1 MGQERKALAEERL
14 GYKGPRARCMEG
26 QGSNHLVLHPRR
38 AASYPTVRCSRG
50 AGLCPEAF
58 SQPSLLS
65 VVSCGIHENTFS
77 SITKGDVQVQKDLSV
92 CTELSGG
99 TTVYIGIIDWMQR
112 EIRALAPSRMEITT
126 FTPLDTSTWWGVGC
140 TPASQSIFQ
149 QMWVDWQDRPLHKR
163 F

>member
-1 MGQERKALAEERL
+1 M
-14 GYKGPRARCMEG
+14 
-26 QGSNHLVLHPRR
+26 
-38 AASYPTVRCSRG
+38 
-50 AGLCPEAF
+50 CPEAL

-77 SITKGDVQVQKDLSV
+77 SITKGNVQVQKDLSV

-99 TTVYIGIIDWMQR
+99 TTVYIGIMDWMQR
-112 EIRALAPSRMEITT
+112 EIRALAPSRMEIMTL
-126 FTPLDTSTWWGVGC
+126 TPLDTSTWWGAGC

-149 QMWVDWQDRPLHKR
+149 QMWVDHQDRPLHKR